1 MSDNVIET
9 TDESVSSDTLSTPK
23 RKYNVKKSRYLTLK
37 EVCRLLEISIATG
50 KNWKKLGRIKEV
62 ETQEGLLFE
71 RKEIKKLLT
80 SMRKGDLDGLKSR
93 RNKSAL
99 KGRELYVNYVS
110 KVSPNHAAV
119 SSLVNGFSGTQ
130 TTVTALLCESFLQ
143 LLCSSGKL
151 QRTVEGK
158 LFLAYL
164 KNEFDAGDYE
174 WLLVE
179 LMNKTPANSLLK
191 AGQKLQEFTLEYVP
205 YEDTLGLIYLSLMEL
220 SKRRQSGR
228 YYTPQ
233 NLTDIAVETLNVA
246 DGRVFLDPCCG
257 SGNFLLRLLKR
268 GARVEDLYGCDL
280 DGFSVTL
287 ARVNFVLSGNT
298 SDKDL
303 LTSHLIQCDT
313 LTSKHLPKVDV
324 VLGNPPWGSLDDP
337 KVAARYAKGL
347 VCADKNR
354 PCLADL
360 FVERSLKLLESGGI
374 VRFVLPEALLNVASH
389 ERIRQYI
396 SENARVLSV
405 RYLGEV
411 FHAVQC
417 PSVILTLE
425 RTSYAGAMGEVIVNN
440 DKETYI
446 VRRKRDRNDFNFK
459 VTDSEALVLSKME
472 EPENTIRL
480 RGHASFALGI
490 VTGSNSGKIKDS
502 KEDGFE
508 QVIRGSDIEPYK
520 INSPKN
526 FIKSDLSSYQ
536 QVAPLE
542 FYRAQNKLVYRFISR
557 YPIVAMDT
565 GGRLTLNSCNVL
577 IPKFEN
583 ISAVFVMAVLN
594 SSAMR
599 FYFEKKFNTIK
610 VLRSLLEEVPIPLAS
625 KEDQMLIEFMVTELN
640 ECTDENKQLE
650 LRHKID
656 RKICEI
662 YGLGKRAL
670 NTIEN

>member
-37 EVCRLLEISIATG
+37 EVCRVLEISIATG

-268 GARVEDLYGCDL
+268 GSRVEDLYGCDL

-360 FVERSLKLLESGGI
+360 FVERSLKLREW
-374 VRFVLPEALLNVASH
+374 
-389 ERIRQYI
+389 
-396 SENARVLSV
+396 
-405 RYLGEV
+405 RYC
-411 FHAVQC
+411 Q
-417 PSVILTLE
+417 I
-425 RTSYAGAMGEVIVNN
+425 RTS
-440 DKETYI
+440 
-446 VRRKRDRNDFNFK
+446 
-459 VTDSEALVLSKME
+459 
-472 EPENTIRL
+472 
-480 RGHASFALGI
+480 
-490 VTGSNSGKIKDS
+490 
-502 KEDGFE
+502 
-508 QVIRGSDIEPYK
+508 
-520 INSPKN
+520 
-526 FIKSDLSSYQ
+526 
-536 QVAPLE
+536 
-542 FYRAQNKLVYRFISR
+542 
-557 YPIVAMDT
+557 
-565 GGRLTLNSCNVL
+565 
-577 IPKFEN
+577 
-583 ISAVFVMAVLN
+583 
-594 SSAMR
+594 
-599 FYFEKKFNTIK
+599 
-610 VLRSLLEEVPIPLAS
+610 
-625 KEDQMLIEFMVTELN
+625 
-640 ECTDENKQLE
+640 
-650 LRHKID
+650 
-656 RKICEI
+656 
-662 YGLGKRAL
+662 
-670 NTIEN
+670 